1 MIRVYVAGPYSS
13 DNVLGVLT
21 NMRAGMR
28 KSTELLL
35 KGYAPFCPHVDFHY
49 TIILQGEE
57 QLSVPNYYDYS
68 MAWLEVSSA
77 VLLLPGYEKS
87 KGTLA
92 EIKRAEELGI
102 PVFEPNEEELMY
114 RYFTEIKDGST
125 ILLAEDTAKGKFL
138 GKEALEQTQK

>member
-21 NMRAGMR
+21 NIRVGIR
-28 KSTELLL
+28 KATEILL
-35 KGYAPFCPHVDFHY
+35 KGYAPFCPWLDYHFTLALKDD
-49 TIILQGEE
+49 E
-57 QLSVPNYYDYS
+57 QLTVPNYYDYS

-114 RYFTEIKDGST
+114 RYFTEIKDGSQ
-125 ILLAEDTAKGKFL
+125 ILLAEDTAKGHGIK
-138 GKEALEQTQK
+138 KEDVK